1 MASRSEEDLCC
12 PVCQDVFKDPVVL
25 SCSHSFCRACLQSWW
40 TEKPTKDCPVCKR
53 RSSKSD
59 PPRNLVLKNLCE
71 AFLLQRDQRASAGS
85 ELLCSLHSEKLKLF
99 CLDHQQP
106 VCVVCLHSETHTD
119 HRFRPVNEA
128 ARNHKKELRES
139 LKPFLEKLKRFNK
152 VKANCDETAEHIKVQ
167 ARRTERQI
175 KEEFKKLHQFLQG
188 EEEARI
194 GALREEEE
202 QKSRTMKEKTEALS
216 REIAALSD
224 TIRAIEKELRAEDVS
239 FLLSY
244 KATVERVQRP
254 LLEDPQLPSGALI
267 DEAKHLGNLSFTV
280 WDKMKDVVSYAPVV
294 LDPNTADPG
303 LVLSKD
309 LTSVRRGQR
318 QKVPDNPERVTNY
331 NSVLGSEGFTSG
343 THSWDV
349 EVGDNP
355 AWFAGLI
362 EESMPRKGDL
372 LDGLWVVWLHYGY
385 YAAHCPHQRTS
396 LTLKKKL
403 QRIRVHLDW
412 NRGQLTFSDP
422 DTNTH
427 IHTFTHT
434 FTEKLFPYFDIE
446 GDVPLNILPAKVSVT
461 LQQHKYR

>member
-1 MASRSEEDLCC
+1 MASRLEEDLCC

-25 SCSHSFCRACLQSWW
+25 SCSHSFCRACLQNWW
-40 TEKPTKDCPVCKR
+40 TEKPIQECPVCKEAYLHC
-53 RSSKSD
+53 D
-59 PPRNLVLKNLCE
+59 PPCNLALKNLCE
-71 AFLLQRDQRASAGS
+71 AFLLQRDQRVSAGS

-106 VCVVCLHSETHTD
+106 VCLVCLHSETHTD

-128 ARNHKKELRES
+128 ARDHKKELQES
-139 LKPFLEKLKRFNK
+139 LKPFQKKLELFSK
-152 VKANCDETAEHIKVQ
+152 VKANCDKTAEHIKVQ

-175 KEEFKKLHQFLQG
+175 KEEFKRLHQFLQE

-194 GALREEEE
+194 AALREEEE

-239 FLLSY
+239 FLLNY
-244 KATVERVQRP
+244 KATVERAQRP
-254 LLEDPQLPSGALI
+254 LLEDPQLLSGALI
-267 DEAKHLGNLSFTV
+267 DEAKHLGNLSFSV
-280 WDKMKDVVSYAPVV
+280 WDKMKEVVSYTPVV
-294 LDPNTADPG
+294 LDPNTAGPT
-303 LVLSKD
+303 LVLSED

-318 QKVPDNPERVTNY
+318 QKLPENVERIDFHA
-331 NSVLGSEGFTSG
+331 VLGSEGFDSG
-343 THSWDV
+343 IHSWDV
-349 EVGDNP
+349 EVGENTG
-355 AWFAGLI
+355 WVLGVL
-362 EESMPRKGDL
+362 EESAQRKGEL
-372 LDGLWVVWLHYGY
+372 QPGVWTVVFGDDEYEAMSISDNVAVL
-385 YAAHCPHQRTS
+385 PV
-396 LTLKKKL
+396 KKKL

-434 FTEKLFPYFDIE
+434 FTERLFPLFGTAD
-446 GDVPLNILPAKVSVT
+446 DVPLKIFPGKVSVT
-461 LQQHKYR
+461 VEQHR